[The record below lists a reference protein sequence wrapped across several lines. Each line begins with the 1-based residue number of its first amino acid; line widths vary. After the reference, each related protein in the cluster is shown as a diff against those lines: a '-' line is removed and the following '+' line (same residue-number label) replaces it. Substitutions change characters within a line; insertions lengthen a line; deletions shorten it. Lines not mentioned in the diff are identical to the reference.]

1 MFQVNSFLNNNIRNS
16 CKSKGAKQQLLIL
29 LPGMY
34 LAQGL
39 DATANPYFKG
49 TGTLLGFFW

>member
-34 LAQGL
+34 LAPGL